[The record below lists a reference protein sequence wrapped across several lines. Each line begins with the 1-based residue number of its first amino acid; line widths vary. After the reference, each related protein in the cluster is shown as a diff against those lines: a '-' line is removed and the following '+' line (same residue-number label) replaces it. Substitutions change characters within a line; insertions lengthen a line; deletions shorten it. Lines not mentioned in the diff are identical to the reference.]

1 VNSMK
6 VDLVRI
12 GNSRGVRIPKSL
24 IEQCGFESQVEMRV
38 EGSHLI
44 IAPTQRIRD
53 GWEQAFSAMAERGDD
68 EPLLPDD
75 LTNDFDEEEW
85 EW

>member
-1 VNSMK
+1 MR

-12 GNSRGVRIPKSL
+12 GNSRGVRIPKSV
-24 IEQCGFESQVEMRV
+24 IQQCGFESQVEMRV
-38 EGSHLI
+38 EGSQLI
-44 IAPTQRIRD
+44 IAPAQRIRD

-68 EPLLPDD
+68 ELLLPDD
-75 LTNDFDEEEW
+75 LTNDFDEKEW

>member
-1 VNSMK
+1 MK

-38 EGSHLI
+38 EGSQLI
-44 IAPTQRIRD
+44 IAPAQRVRD
-53 GWEQAFSAMAERGDD
+53 GWEQTFGAMAECGDD

-75 LTNDFDEEEW
+75 LTTDFDEKEW